1 MATRD
6 LTDRLYQDIK
16 RDFTKYAN
24 IKEFGVQK
32 YTNDWILAK
41 LGDLYYK
48 APKTVENI
56 VFNRIQYPTSQLAL
70 FARGQQ

>member
-1 MATRD
+1 MAVRD

-16 RDFTKYAN
+16 RDFSKFSA

-41 LGDLYYK
+41 LGNKYYK
-48 APKTVENI
+48 SPKTVENI
-56 VFNRIQYPTSQLAL
+56 VFNRLAYATSQLSM
-70 FARGQQ
+70 FSSQ